1 MIYTLTM
8 NPSLDYVMAVPDLL
22 PGRVNRT
29 AMEELH
35 PGGKGI
41 NVSIMLTRLGM
52 ENRTLGFL
60 AGFTGAQIEA
70 MLHREGCETAFIRLD
85 EGDSRINVKIRT
97 DQETE
102 INARGPAISSDAVD
116 VLLDRLHLLQ
126 NGDTLVL
133 AGSIPGGLPSGMVER
148 ILRLTADKAVRTV
161 VDMTGDSLTRALPFR
176 PFLIKPNHH
185 ELGELFGVEF
195 DGLEPIQDGAR
206 RLQAQGARNVLVS
219 MADKG
224 ALLLDESGEFHH
236 SVPPQGRAVSA
247 VGAGDSMV
255 AGFLVGYARTGDY
268 AMALK
273 LGIAA
278 GSATAFSPWLADRA
292 AVCALLDHPA
302 AYRL

>member
-8 NPSLDYVMAVPDLL
+8 NPSLDYVMAVPDWL

-52 ENRTLGFL
+52 KNRALGFL

-70 MLHREGCETAFIRLD
+70 MLRREGCETAFIRLD

-133 AGSIPGGLPSGMVER
+133 AGSIPGGLPSDMVER

-224 ALLLDESGEFHH
+224 ALLLDESGKFHH

-292 AVCALLDHPA
+292 TVCALLDHPA